1 MREGKRCFFN
11 VEKRMRRQLIFVWT
25 ILMLVFAFPLSA
37 QTFVEIGQKYPV
49 TTDGDKCA
57 VNGFTPFNGM
67 SDEKIF
73 ANAMLWAIENL
84 CPQLRDGMT
93 EVDIPGKSFSCD
105 FTMGSLPD
113 SEEENLFYVKA
124 TFRVADGKLLYYISD
139 VLIESSVF
147 VMKKVTPL
155 EKLNPEKKAAHKRTM
170 DDFIASESQL
180 LNKMFD
186 FIMTHQP
193 APITHWNDIAIR
205 RAVKGMNEDECL
217 MAFGKPQ
224 TIRENNGE
232 VQWMY
237 SSSFFLF
244 FQNGVVKTVLR

>member
-105 FTMGSLPD
+105 FTMESLPD

-147 VMKKVTPL
+147 VMKKVIKT
-155 EKLNPEKKAAHKRTM
+155 EKN
-170 DDFIASESQL
+170 
-180 LNKMFD
+180 
-186 FIMTHQP
+186 
-193 APITHWNDIAIR
+193 
-205 RAVKGMNEDECL
+205 
-217 MAFGKPQ
+217 
-224 TIRENNGE
+224 
-232 VQWMY
+232 
-237 SSSFFLF
+237 
-244 FQNGVVKTVLR
+244 